1 MSLKVKRSNVPIKYS
16 VNVYFSLPMGIQVQ
30 NGSKNRRRRQPNL
43 QKTTPTP
50 TRSPAKGPHREN
62 NDGIVKSEMDLLE
75 QSKLVLTE
83 QQPELGDVP
92 VKRPVGRP
100 RKAR

>member
-1 MSLKVKRSNVPIKYS
+1 MKVKRSNVPIKYS

-30 NGSKNRRRRQPNL
+30 NGSKNRRRRQPNSK
-43 QKTTPTP
+43 KTTATP
-50 TRSPAKGPHREN
+50 TRSPAKGSRRKN
-62 NDGIVKSEMDLLE
+62 NDAILKTEMDLLE

-83 QQPELGDVP
+83 QEQELGDVP